1 MSTPGKLRTPAAS
14 RSSGTKPRVA
24 LVLTGGSAR
33 GAFIAGVIRSLV
45 VEHGL
50 DPAVVA
56 GVSIG
61 AINAAH
67 LAVAPLGD
75 AEALQRAAIGL
86 AQWWRDQVPRPM
98 WRLLTRRARIAAVR
112 ASLQGLDLDA
122 LRRSGRHWFGG
133 ATDAISGRWVCA
145 SSTTLHDHSML
156 EGIVAFPGLLPP
168 VPVGAERWMDGVL
181 RRVVPMHE
189 VLKTGVEEVVV
200 ISGGCPRIE
209 PWSGDGA
216 LARSIRIAVHELTF
230 LKDVRTALEEPGL
243 RVRIF
248 TPDEP
253 LPSPWRF
260 DRAAV
265 HASLAHGLEVGAAQ
279 RECDPELFLRS

>member
-1 MSTPGKLRTPAAS
+1 MLTPGHPRTTAAE
-14 RSSGTKPRVA
+14 RSSDTRPRVA

-33 GAFIAGVIRSLV
+33 GAFMAGAIRSLV

-50 DPAVVA
+50 DPVVVA

-61 AINAAH
+61 AINAAR

-75 AEALQRAAIGL
+75 TEALRQAAIGL
-86 AQWWRDQVPRPM
+86 ADWWRDQAPRSM
-98 WRLLTRRARIAAVR
+98 WRLLTRRARVAAVR
-112 ASLQGLDLDA
+112 TALEELDLDA
-122 LRRSGRHWFGG
+122 LRRSKRQWFGG
-133 ATDAISGRWVCA
+133 ATDAVSGRWVCA
-145 SSTTLHDHSML
+145 TSSTLHDRAML

-189 VLKTGVEEVVV
+189 VLQTGVDEVVL
-200 ISGGCPRIE
+200 ISGGSPAIE
-209 PWSGDGA
+209 PWSGYSA
-216 LARSIRIAVHELTF
+216 LARSLRIAVHELTF
-230 LKDVRTALEEPGL
+230 LKDVRTAIEQPGL

-248 TPDEP
+248 TPDRP

-260 DRAAV
+260 DRAAL
-265 HASLAHGLEVGAAQ
+265 HTSLAHGLEVGSEQ